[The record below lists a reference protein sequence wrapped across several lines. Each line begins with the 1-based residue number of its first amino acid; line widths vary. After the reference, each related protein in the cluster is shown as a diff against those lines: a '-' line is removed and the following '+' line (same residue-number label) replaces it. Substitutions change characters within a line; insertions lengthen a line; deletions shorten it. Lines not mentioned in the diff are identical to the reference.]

1 MSQTDRILAHLKCEP
16 ITPLQAL
23 RLYGCLRL
31 GARILDLRSKGYAI
45 STDMIE
51 ISGRQR
57 VARYSLDKKRKQK
70 PRRSGDS
77 APAGSR
83 TC

>member
-1 MSQTDRILAHLKCEP
+1 MSQTDRILAHLQREP

-45 STDMIE
+45 STDLIE
-51 ISGRQR
+51 VSGKKR
-57 VARYSLDKKRKQK
+57 VARYTLATCRQKRHVAK
-70 PRRSGDS
+70 
-77 APAGSR
+77 
-83 TC
+83 

>member
-1 MSQTDRILAHLKCEP
+1 MSQTDQILAHLQREP

-31 GARILDLRSKGYAI
+31 GARILDLRSEGYAI

-51 ISGRQR
+51 VSGRKR
-57 VARYSLDKKRKQK
+57 VARYTLATRSQKRHVAK
-70 PRRSGDS
+70 
-77 APAGSR
+77 
-83 TC
+83 

>member
-1 MSQTDRILAHLKCEP
+1 MSQTDRILAHLQREP

-51 ISGRQR
+51 VSGKKR
-57 VARYSLDKKRKQK
+57 VAKYSLQKKRRK
-70 PRRSGDS
+70 
-77 APAGSR
+77 
-83 TC
+83 